1 MTISAISKILNLS
14 PDTIRKRAMRLEI
27 YEPNKDYENDEIKM
41 LMYYE
46 RKKRNKNQ
54 TILPDYTF
62 RIVKAF
68 DILRPNNTSVN
79 IAEYTGINVVLVNR
93 VLDHWFSGHDLII
106 KSRINTIF

>member
-1 MTISAISKILNLS
+1 MTISQISKILNLS
-14 PDTIRKRAMRLEI
+14 PDTVRKRAMRLEI

-46 RKKRNKNQ
+46 RKKRNKSEK
-54 TILPDYTF
+54 ILPDYTF

-79 IAEYTGINVVLVNR
+79 IANYTGISVVLVNR
-93 VLDHWFSGHDLII
+93 VLDHWFSGKDLII
-106 KSRINTIF
+106 KSRISTQL